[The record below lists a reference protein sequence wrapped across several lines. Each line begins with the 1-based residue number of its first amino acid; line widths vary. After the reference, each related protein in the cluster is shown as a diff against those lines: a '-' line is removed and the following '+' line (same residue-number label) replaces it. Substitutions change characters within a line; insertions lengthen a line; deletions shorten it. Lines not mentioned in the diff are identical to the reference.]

1 MTEPRD
7 AVVIGAGP
15 AGMAAATLLARHGAA
30 VVLLDEQAGP
40 GGQIYRGIEVASPH
54 IRAVMGPDYAR
65 GASLAG
71 ALRASEAEY
80 HPQSTVWQVTPEREI
95 WFTRAGTSG
104 WISAAVVIV
113 AVGAMERPVPVPGW
127 TLPGVMT
134 AGGVQA
140 LLKTA
145 ALRPA
150 PGEFVLA
157 GAGPLLWLVAT
168 QCLAAGSRP
177 AAVLDTNTGAAQLAS
192 LRHLPRGLRG
202 AGWRYLAKGLAAM
215 AAVQRAGVPIYR
227 AAHDLTIEAADG
239 AAGGGA
245 DRAACAIRFAAGG
258 SQHRIATR
266 LVALHEGVI
275 PAQQMTRAIGCEHE
289 WDAAARCFRPVTD
302 AWGRSSVPGV
312 LVAGDAAGIG
322 GARAAEHAGRLAAL
336 AALHRLGRLDAAAR
350 DRLAAPERH
359 ALASHRALRPFLDA
373 LYAPPA
379 AMLTP
384 ADAVTV
390 CRCEEVTAGAI
401 RAAVRQG
408 CLGPNQAK
416 AFLRAGM
423 GPCQGRMCGPVV
435 SEIIAAERGVSVAE
449 TGFLRIRPPIKPIT
463 LGELAGV
470 EPEG

>member
-1 MTEPRD
+1 
-7 AVVIGAGP
+7 
-15 AGMAAATLLARHGAA
+15 
-30 VVLLDEQAGP
+30 
-40 GGQIYRGIEVASPH
+40 VA
-54 IRAVMGPDYAR
+54 
-65 GASLAG
+65 
-71 ALRASEAEY
+71 
-80 HPQSTVWQVTPEREI
+80 
-95 WFTRAGTSG
+95 
-104 WISAAVVIV
+104 
-113 AVGAMERPVPVPGW
+113 
-127 TLPGVMT
+127 
-134 AGGVQA
+134 
-140 LLKTA
+140 
-145 ALRPA
+145 
-150 PGEFVLA
+150 
-157 GAGPLLWLVAT
+157 
-168 QCLAAGSRP
+168 
-177 AAVLDTNTGAAQLAS
+177 
-192 LRHLPRGLRG
+192 
-202 AGWRYLAKGLAAM
+202 
-215 AAVQRAGVPIYR
+215 
-227 AAHDLTIEAADG
+227 
-239 AAGGGA
+239 
-245 DRAACAIRFAAGG
+245 
-258 SQHRIATR
+258 
-266 LVALHEGVI
+266 
-275 PAQQMTRAIGCEHE
+275 
-289 WDAAARCFRPVTD
+289 D

-350 DRLAAPERH
+350 DRLAAPERQ

-379 AMLTP
+379 AILTP
-384 ADAVTV
+384 ADAVAV